1 MWLVKPSYSLQSV
14 PVELFWLLGDS
25 GWGGF
30 ALENATRSME
40 IEKVEKKKLWLIS
53 IFPIFFGAIFTI
65 VGVSLLIF
73 LGILPVVQWS
83 KARNWVQTRC
93 TILSASIQTHDGD
106 DGDTYSPEVRYRY
119 QWKEIN
125 YEGTKFAFDNMS
137 YGDRAAVQKWMAP
150 FPVGAQSV
158 CFVNPGKPE
167 EAVLLKSFP
176 MSVLFTAPIGLVFAL
191 IGLTVGY
198 MGPLWMNRYGEK
210 LQKMKLGN
218 DRSTMQPI
226 AGRTLPSR
234 AYKSPQ
240 DSSQVRSIEDELP
253 VSSTVPHETGEANE
267 PLVMQPKMGRWAIWI
282 GFLLFGLFWN
292 GMLTTFLFSFFVN
305 GGKPPVL
312 MLIFFVPFVLVGL
325 GLIGAAIYYFLGL
338 FNPKPVVVCSDRW
351 LYAGSEFELSWMM
364 KGNISRIR
372 KLTIFLE
379 GLETVTYQQGT
390 STQTESNTFY
400 SVTIAELTDSDQI
413 AESYHVVQIPENTM
427 HTFMA
432 ASNKIEWQ
440 IRFAGEIPWWPDVAD
455 TFAITILPPLPYRK
469 EVS

>member
-1 MWLVKPSYSLQSV
+1 M
-14 PVELFWLLGDS
+14 
-25 GWGGF
+25 
-30 ALENATRSME
+30 ENTTKTTK
-40 IEKVEKKKLWLIS
+40 IEKIEKKKLWLIS

-83 KARNWVQTRC
+83 QARNWVQTRC

-137 YGDRAAVQKWMAP
+137 YGDRAAVQKWMEP

-191 IGLTVGY
+191 IGLAVGWFGPRWIKRHGENLDKMTVASPRANMQAVLERRDNSGA
-198 MGPLWMNRYGEK
+198 YG
-210 LQKMKLGN
+210 
-218 DRSTMQPI
+218 STI
-226 AGRTLPSR
+226 VAG
-234 AYKSPQ
+234 Q
-240 DSSQVRSIEDELP
+240 DSSDEDELP
-253 VSSTVPHETGEANE
+253 ESSTVPHETGEANE
-267 PLVMQPKMGRWAIWI
+267 PVVMQPKMGRWAMLVGI
-282 GFLLFGLFWN
+282 LLFGLFWN
-292 GMLTTFLFSFFVN
+292 GMITIFLFSFFGK
-305 GGKPPVL
+305 GGGPPGL
-312 MLIFFVPFVLVGL
+312 MLLFFVPFVLIGL
-325 GLIGAAIYYFLGL
+325 GLIGAAIYNFLAL

-364 KGNISRIR
+364 KGNVSRIR

-390 STQTESNTFY
+390 STRTESNPFY
-400 SVTIAELTDSDQI
+400 SEAIVELADLAKIAEGYQ
-413 AESYHVVQIPENTM
+413 VVKIPENTM
-427 HTFMA
+427 HTFTA

-455 TFAITILPPLPYRK
+455 TFTITILPPLPYRK